1 MKFVDRTMKSKIIG
15 AVLLGAGI
23 FVAAF
28 VFQSMVVVRSA
39 EDCIRTLQ
47 ALTPGRSQL
56 ADVEPLVRQSTFAW
70 RSDNCSARKCSIGF
84 GFESWLSR
92 LRIAKPTRFQGE
104 VVVGEDKVQS
114 IHFVFMETDAIGIF
128 VTEGGS
134 DALANAFDVSVRVRE
149 SRTAERITRTAL
161 ALDAPLVDRRRVLD
175 LNLNCLG
182 RLRGCNDVRE
192 ILPSYSRKAE
202 D

>member
-1 MKFVDRTMKSKIIG
+1 MCGNCRCRLYASI
-15 AVLLGAGI
+15 AGRR
-23 FVAAF
+23 AA
-28 VFQSMVVVRSA
+28 A

-56 ADVEPLVRQSTFAW
+56 ADLEPLVRQSTFTW

-104 VVVGEDKVQS
+104 VLVGDDRVQS
-114 IHFVFMETDAIGIF
+114 IHFVFMESDTIGIF

-134 DALANAFDVSVRVRE
+134 DAVANAFVASVRVHD
-149 SRTAERITRTAL
+149 SRTAEWITRTTF
-161 ALDAPLVDRRRVLD
+161 ALDAPSSTAVAFL
-175 LNLNCLG
+175 
-182 RLRGCNDVRE
+182 
-192 ILPSYSRKAE
+192 I
-202 D
+202 